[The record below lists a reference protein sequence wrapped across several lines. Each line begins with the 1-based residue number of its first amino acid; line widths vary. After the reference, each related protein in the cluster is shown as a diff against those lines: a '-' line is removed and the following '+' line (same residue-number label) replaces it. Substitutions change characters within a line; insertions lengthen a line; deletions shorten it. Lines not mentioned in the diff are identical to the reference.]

1 MANTELRRF
10 TDLLG
15 NMAEES
21 RKEECR
27 SFKRLKVEGER
38 FQAQWKIN
46 PGPLTQ
52 LDPLMVFLLE
62 FWEEELVKDAKK
74 RALRPDVK
82 WGPSLLEQFT
92 QARKDK
98 RYREN
103 LQTIMKS
110 YGSKLTMKQKRV
122 IAFIRTD
129 RQYTEQLGQ
138 EAENDG
144 QILAEG
150 FSVATVACL
159 LADNIDMNRFL
170 YRMAKRRR
178 RMVQYRHNPACY
190 QIMRK
195 PGEDSFG
202 GA

>member
-1 MANTELRRF
+1 MELRKF

-21 RKEECR
+21 RREECR

-62 FWEEELVKDAKK
+62 SWEEELVKDVKK

-103 LQTIMKS
+103 LQNIMKL
-110 YGSKLTMKQKRV
+110 YGSELTMKQKRIV
-122 IAFIRTD
+122 AFIRTD
-129 RQYTEQLGQ
+129 RQYTEQLRQ

-170 YRMAKRRR
+170 YRMAKRKR
-178 RMVQYRHNPACY
+178 RMVQYRPGPCY
-190 QIMRK
+190 QIMSK

>member
-1 MANTELRRF
+1 
-10 TDLLG
+10 
-15 NMAEES
+15 
-21 RKEECR
+21 
-27 SFKRLKVEGER
+27 
-38 FQAQWKIN
+38 
-46 PGPLTQ
+46 
-52 LDPLMVFLLE
+52 
-62 FWEEELVKDAKK
+62 
-74 RALRPDVK
+74 
-82 WGPSLLEQFT
+82 
-92 QARKDK
+92 
-98 RYREN
+98 
-103 LQTIMKS
+103 
-110 YGSKLTMKQKRV
+110 MKQKRIV
-122 IAFIRTD
+122 AFIRTD

-170 YRMAKRRR
+170 YRMAKRKR
-178 RMVQYRHNPACY
+178 RMVQVDFDRPGPCY

>member
-1 MANTELRRF
+1 MELRKF

-21 RKEECR
+21 RREECR

-62 FWEEELVKDAKK
+62 SWEEELVKDVKK

-103 LQTIMKS
+103 LQNIMKL
-110 YGSKLTMKQKRV
+110 YGPELTMKQKRIV
-122 IAFIRTD
+122 AFIRTD

-170 YRMAKRRR
+170 YRMAKRKR
-178 RMVQYRHNPACY
+178 RMVQYRPGPCY
-190 QIMRK
+190 QIMSK